1 MVRTDAWSE
10 LAVRSPNVARKA
22 RRGWR
27 SAFCAV
33 AVSLVV
39 GAVSE
44 TSAQGTGPGGGSG
57 SDFVRKCL
65 EQNRNLPATTGY
77 ATDLNVVC
85 ACKAKKLREKGYDPD
100 AMEGLIRDAYSKAIE
115 QSPSSGNGTP
125 VVDPAMRERLQK
137 GVSRILKDDAAAF
150 SECIRGDIERSV
162 RKSMMKDMG
171 RPS

>member
-1 MVRTDAWSE
+1 MVRTVGWSE
-10 LAVRSPNVARKA
+10 LAVRSPNDARKA

-27 SAFCAV
+27 SAICAV

-44 TSAQGTGPGGGSG
+44 ASAQGTGPGSN
-57 SDFVRKCL
+57 FVQKCL
-65 EQNRNLPATTGY
+65 EQNRNLPSTTGY

-85 ACKAKKLREKGYDPD
+85 NCKAKKLREKGYDPD
-100 AMEGLIRDAYSKAIE
+100 AMEGVIRDAYSKAIE
-115 QSPSSGNGTP
+115 QSLSSGNGTP

-137 GVSRILKDDAAAF
+137 GVNRILMDDAAAF
-150 SECIRGDIERSV
+150 SECIRGDIEHSV
-162 RKSMMKDMG
+162 RKTMMKDMG